1 MCVCF
6 ILPNQN
12 SASLQVNVLSFV
24 KAFAVVWPD
33 TDHYTVSE
41 IAGSVKV
48 LGEKAWAVNVSPS
61 FD

>member
-1 MCVCF
+1 MCF

-12 SASLQVNVLSFV
+12 SASLQVNVLYFV

-48 LGEKAWAVNVSPS
+48 LGEKA
-61 FD
+61 